1 MAKNPSVVR
10 SVLSCTFT
18 PSSVMLMVPRGSPLM
33 VAWRLPPGVDTPGRK
48 LTKSMALRLVRGSF
62 VIWVV
67 FNVVETV
74 EDCVWMISDV
84 DETVTC
90 WLRPPSSSDT
100 FTLAGAPAV
109 RTTLLATKVLKP
121 SSLTVTL

>member
-1 MAKNPSVVR
+1 
-10 SVLSCTFT
+10 
-18 PSSVMLMVPRGSPLM
+18 M

-90 WLRPPSSSDT
+90 SLRPPSSSDT